1 MPFVNPKINIGASD
15 SENNDFLFLQE
26 KEKENEIEKT
36 LIVIKKISWSNFE
49 TAFFI
54 AEAELA
60 KGEKEPLHSLAI
72 KALNSNNGRFKIKG
86 VSSLIAKDVYNCVDH
101 TFEVTGD
108 WVVDPTYGI
117 QMNITS
123 VGEHIPSN
131 PEGLRKYFCSGRIR
145 GIGAAL
151 GNALLDHF
159 GMDLLRVL
167 DESPERLTEIPKI
180 SPSKAKDILLA
191 WQDKKINFALVAFLG
206 QYGVGEGLSL
216 KIKETLGEKNIL
228 SKIKNNP
235 YILTEV
241 DGIGFLKADEVATLM
256 GFPKDSELRLQS
268 ALFHILTEK
277 IRDEGHTAIPLPVW
291 LEQSARMLKVSSESL
306 KPLAQQLLKDNKVAA
321 RTLSVKTLDER
332 SGQYTK
338 KEMWCISPFKEVLN
352 ERDIS
357 DGLTRL
363 VRTNKDIYEDRKQ
376 RAIQSIGAPIRKLNN
391 KQKRGAFSAIANPVS
406 ILTGGPGTGKTT
418 TLRTVVSVANEIG
431 LKVVLCAPT
440 GRAAKR
446 MEEAIGQKS
455 STIHRL
461 LGFGKA
467 KGQCSYLY
475 NKDNKLPGNLFVVDE
490 ASMVESSLM
499 AALLNAIPDGAKL
512 MIVGDPDQ
520 LPSVGPGDVL
530 RNLIDFKQIPT
541 TELVEIYR
549 QQEGSSISEMASR
562 VRLGYPPTETGHPL
576 KDEYALVRA
585 NDDFDIISKMKGI
598 INGLLVQGFDAKDI
612 QVLCPEKGKD
622 AGTDVLNYTLREI
635 LNPDHPGSAMLEDPT
650 SLVPGERMMVVKND
664 YSLDVFNGDLGYILE
679 VKDDGSI
686 VLEMEEVK
694 DEKKVVVFD
703 PKTASSLQLAYA
715 RTVHKSQGGEH
726 KCVLVPLSKGHM
738 FSFTRSLLYTAITR
752 AKLKLILI
760 GDPTVAASA
769 ARKQDKNK
777 RITGLIEEIVFA
789 LNPSVR
795 STARDAG
802 LEDREQK
809 KQNKL

>member
-1 MPFVNPKINIGASD
+1 MPFVNPKINIGSSD
-15 SENNDFLFLQE
+15 AMETDSFSFQE
-26 KEKENEIEKT
+26 KEIEKT
-36 LIVIKKISWSNFE
+36 LVVIKKINWSNFE

-60 KGEKEPLHSLAI
+60 KGEKEPTHPLAI

-86 VSSLIAKDVYNCVDH
+86 VSSLIAKDVDNCIDH
-101 TFEVTGD
+101 TFEITGD

-145 GIGAAL
+145 GIGPAL
-151 GNALLDHF
+151 GNALFDHF

-167 DESPERLTEIPKI
+167 DESPERLTEIPRI
-180 SPSKAKDILLA
+180 SPDKAKDILLA

-206 QYGVGEGLSL
+206 QHGMGESL
-216 KIKETLGEKNIL
+216 ALKVKETLGEKNIL

-241 DGIGFLKADEVATLM
+241 EGIGFIKADEVAISM
-256 GFPKDSELRLQS
+256 GFPRDSELRLQS

-277 IRDEGHTAIPLPVW
+277 VRDEGHTAIPLPVW
-291 LEQSARMLKVSSESL
+291 LEQAAVMLRVPSESL
-306 KPLAQQLLKDNKVAA
+306 KPLAQQLLKDNKVVA
-321 RTLSVKTLDER
+321 RTLSVRTLDEKT
-332 SGQYTK
+332 SQYNK
-338 KEMWCISPFKEVLN
+338 KEMWCVSPYKEVLN
-352 ERDIS
+352 EKDIAE
-357 DGLTRL
+357 GLIRL
-363 VRTNKDIYEDRKQ
+363 VQTKKEVSEEQKQ
-376 RAIQSIGAPIRKLNN
+376 KAIQSIGAPARKLNK
-391 KQKRGAFSAIANPVS
+391 KQKSGAFSAVANPVS

-418 TLRTVVSVANEIG
+418 TLRTVVSVASEIG

-446 MEEAIGQKS
+446 MEEAVGQKS

-461 LGFGKA
+461 LGFGKS
-467 KGQCSYLY
+467 KDGSSYSF
-475 NKDNKLPGNLFVVDE
+475 NKKNKLTGDLFVVDE

-520 LPSVGPGDVL
+520 LPSVGAGDVL
-530 RNLIDFKQIPT
+530 KNLIDFKQIPT

-562 VRLGYPPTETGHPL
+562 VKSGYSPTETGHPL

-585 NDDFDIISKMKGI
+585 SDDFDIIAKMKSI

-635 LNPDHPGSAMLEDPT
+635 LNPDHPGSAMLEDPA

-664 YSLDVFNGDLGYILE
+664 YQLDVFNGDLGYILE
-679 VKDDGSI
+679 IKDDGSV
-686 VLEMEEVK
+686 VLEMEGTK
-694 DEKKVVVFD
+694 DENKIVTFD

-726 KCVLVPLSKGHM
+726 KCVLVPLSRGHM

-760 GDPTVAASA
+760 GDPSVAASA

-777 RITGLIEEIVFA
+777 RITGLIEEIIFSLTQKPKEVIQ
-789 LNPSVR
+789 
-795 STARDAG
+795 
-802 LEDREQK
+802 EQQMEEQEQK
-809 KQNKL
+809 NKMNFK